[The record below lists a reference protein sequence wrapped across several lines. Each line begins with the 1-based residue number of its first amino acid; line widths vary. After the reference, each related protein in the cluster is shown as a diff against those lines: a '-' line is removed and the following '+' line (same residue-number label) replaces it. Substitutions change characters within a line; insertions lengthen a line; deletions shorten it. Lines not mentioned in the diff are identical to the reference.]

1 MARREQKRD
10 YYEVLGV
17 SRQAGEDEIKKAY
30 RRAAMQWHPDR
41 NPHNNHEAEERFK
54 EITEAYG
61 VLMDPQKRAAYDR
74 YGHAGV
80 GSQPFTGFDDA
91 IFADFRD
98 IFGDFF
104 GFEELFGLGGR
115 GRGRTHRGRDLR
127 YDLEISFEEAARGIE
142 TRVKIPRLESC
153 PQCHGSGARKGTDK
167 VRCSACHGRGQLR
180 YSQGFLTVTR
190 TCPQCQ
196 GAGEVVRDPCPEC
209 NGQGQVRRERTLEL
223 KIPAGVD
230 NGTRLRIPGEGEA
243 GTHGGPSGDL
253 YVVLA
258 VGEHEFF
265 ERREANL
272 YCSIPISFPQ
282 AVLGGEIKVPTLDKK
297 EETVKVPAGTQSG
310 TIFRL
315 PGKGFPDVAGHGR
328 GDLFVE
334 VRVEIPKKLS
344 REQRQLIEQLGETLP
359 AENRPSGKASLFER
373 VKDIFG

>member
-1 MARREQKRD
+1 
-10 YYEVLGV
+10 
-17 SRQAGEDEIKKAY
+17 
-30 RRAAMQWHPDR
+30 MQWHPDR

-54 EITEAYG
+54 GITEAYG

-91 IFADFRD
+91 IFSDFRD
-98 IFGDFF
+98 LFGGIFNL
-104 GFEELFGLGGR
+104 EELFGMGGR

-127 YDLEISFEEAARGIE
+127 YDLEISFEEAARGVE
-142 TRVKIPRLESC
+142 TRIKIPRLETC
-153 PQCHGSGARKGTDK
+153 PQCHGSGARKGTGK
-167 VRCSACHGRGQLR
+167 VRCNACHGRGQLR
-180 YSQGFLTVTR
+180 YNQGFLTVSR

-196 GAGEVVRDPCPEC
+196 GAGEVVRDPCAEC
-209 NGQGQVRRERTLEL
+209 SGQGQVRRERTLEI

-243 GTHGGPSGDL
+243 GTQGSPSGDL

-297 EETVKVPAGTQSG
+297 EETVKIPAGTQSG

-344 REQRQLIEQLGETLP
+344 REQRQLIEQLGDTLP

>member
-1 MARREQKRD
+1 MARGEHKHD

-17 SRQAGEDEIKKAY
+17 PRQAGEDEIKKAY

-54 EITEAYG
+54 QITEAYG

-80 GSQPFTGFDDA
+80 GSQPFTGFDEA

-127 YDLEISFEEAARGIE
+127 YDLEVGFEEAARGVE
-142 TRVKIPRLESC
+142 TRVKIPRLETC
-153 PQCHGSGARKGTDK
+153 PQCHGSGARKGTGK
-167 VRCSACHGRGQLR
+167 ARCTACHGRGQLR

-196 GAGEVVRDPCPEC
+196 GAGEVVRDPCAEC
-209 NGQGQVRRERTLEL
+209 SGQGQVRRERTLEI

-282 AVLGGEIKVPTLDKK
+282 AVLGGEIHVPMLEGG
-297 EETVKVPAGTQSG
+297 EEKLKVPAGTQSG

-359 AENRPSGKASLFER
+359 TENRPAGKASLFER

>member
-1 MARREQKRD
+1 MARGEQKRD

-17 SRQAGEDEIKKAY
+17 SRQAGEEEIKKAY

-54 EITEAYG
+54 GITEAYG
-61 VLMDPQKRAAYDR
+61 VLMDAQKRAAYDR

-80 GSQPFTGFDDA
+80 GAQPFTGFDDA
-91 IFADFRD
+91 IFSDFRD
-98 IFGDFF
+98 LFGGLFSL
-104 GFEELFGLGGR
+104 EELFGLGGR

-127 YDLEISFEEAARGIE
+127 YDLEISFEEAARGVE
-142 TRVKIPRLESC
+142 TRIKIPRMESC
-153 PQCHGSGARKGTDK
+153 PQCHGSGARKGTGK

-180 YSQGFLTVTR
+180 YNQGFLTVTR

-196 GAGEVVRDPCPEC
+196 GAGEVVRDPCAEC
-209 NGQGQVRRERTLEL
+209 SGQGQVRRERTLEI

-243 GTHGGPSGDL
+243 GTQGGPSGDL

-282 AVLGGEIKVPTLDKK
+282 AVLGGEIKVPTLEKK